1 MRTKPTLI
9 ASAVA
14 AMFSVS
20 PIVWADDIQDIR
32 NEIKE
37 IRESYE
43 ARIKSLEERLKAAET
58 KSAEPQAQA
67 PAPVAKATSSAATFN
82 PGIGL
87 ILSGFYKNLEKDPE
101 TYSIAGFVPGG
112 EEIGPGERGFS
123 LSESELNIFAN
134 IDPYFYGKLTAAI
147 TGENEV
153 EVEEAFFQTLA
164 LPAGLSL
171 KGGRFFSGIGYL
183 NEVHAHAWDF
193 VDQPLAYQAFLGGQY
208 GQNGLQAK
216 WLAPTPFF
224 LEFGIEGGNGQ
235 NFPGLARNKNGFN
248 GGVGFAHVGGDI
260 GDATSWRAGLSY
272 LYHRVK
278 GREFDDESG
287 TFGGI
292 TNSFDGKSKLMIA
305 DGVLKWAPNG
315 NSKET
320 YFKIQ
325 GEYFRRKES
334 GELAFDINGDPTAN
348 PFAGSASTYSS
359 SQSGWYL
366 QGVYKFLSQWRV
378 GLRYDELDSGTPN
391 IGLVG
396 QTDAG
401 TGITI
406 SDDDFSGLKKYKPKR
421 LSTMLDWS
429 PTEFSRLRLQYSQD
443 KARRDIT
450 DNQFFIQ
457 YIYSLGAHGAQKF

>member
-1 MRTKPTLI
+1 MVIKRTII
-9 ASAVA
+9 ASVVA
-14 AMFSVS
+14 ALLFVS
-20 PIVWADDIQDIR
+20 PCVWADDMQDIR

-43 ARIKSLEERLKAAET
+43 ARIKNLEDRLKAAEAKAAEPSPQVPT
-58 KSAEPQAQA
+58 AKSA
-67 PAPVAKATSSAATFN
+67 SSAANFN

-87 ILSGFYKNLEKDPE
+87 ILSGFYKNLEKDPG
-101 TYSIAGFVPGG
+101 TYAIAGFVPGG
-112 EEIGPGERGFS
+112 DEIGPGERGFS

-216 WLAPTPFF
+216 WLAPTPVF

-248 GGVGFAHVGGDI
+248 GGAGFVHIGGDI
-260 GDATSWRAGLSY
+260 GESTSWRTGLSY

-278 GREFDDESG
+278 GREFEDESG
-287 TFGGI
+287 TFGGV
-292 TNSFDGKSKLMIA
+292 TNGFDGTSKTMIA

-315 NSKET
+315 NPKET

-334 GELAFDINGDPTAN
+334 GDLAFDINGDPTAN
-348 PFAGSASTYSS
+348 PFAGSASAFSS

-366 QGVYKFLSQWRV
+366 QGVYKFLSQWRA

-391 IGLVG
+391 IGLIG
-396 QTDAG
+396 QSDSG

-406 SDDDFSGLKKYKPKR
+406 GDDDFAGLKKYKPKR
-421 LSTMLDWS
+421 LSAMVDWS

-443 KARRDIT
+443 KARRNIT
-450 DNQFFIQ
+450 DNQIFIQ
-457 YIYSLGAHGAQKF
+457 YIYSLGAHGAHRY

>member
-1 MRTKPTLI
+1 MVTKCTM
-9 ASAVA
+9 AVSALA
-14 AMFSVS
+14 ALFAVS
-20 PIVWADDIQDIR
+20 PSGWADDIEDIR
-32 NEIKE
+32 NEIKA
-37 IRESYE
+37 IKDSYE
-43 ARIKSLEERLKAAET
+43 ARIKNLEDRLKAAEA
-58 KSAEPQAQA
+58 KAAEPQAQA
-67 PAPVAKATSSAATFN
+67 PAARPAASAASFN

-87 ILSGFYKNLEKDPE
+87 ILSGFYKNLEEDPG
-101 TYSIAGFVPGG
+101 TYHIAGFRPGF

-123 LSESELNIFAN
+123 LSESELNVYAN
-134 IDPYFYGKLTAAI
+134 IDPYFYGHLTAAI

-153 EVEEAFFQTLA
+153 EVEEAFFRTLA
-164 LPAGLSL
+164 LPAGFSI

-216 WLAPTPFF
+216 WLAPTPWF
-224 LEFGIEGGNGQ
+224 LEFGLEGGNGQ

-248 GGVGFAHVGGDI
+248 GGAAFVHVGGDI
-260 GDATSWRAGLSY
+260 GESTSWRTGLSY

-278 GREFDDESG
+278 GREFIDESN

-292 TNSFDGKSKLMIA
+292 TNSFDGKSKVMIA
-305 DGVLKWAPNG
+305 DSVLKWAPNG
-315 NSKET
+315 NAKET

-325 GEYFRRKES
+325 AEYFRRKET
-334 GELAFDINGDPTAN
+334 GDLAFDIEGDPAVN
-348 PFAGSASTYSS
+348 PFASSASAFSS

-366 QGVYKFLSQWRV
+366 QGVYKFLRQWRV
-378 GLRYDELDSGTPN
+378 GLRYDELDSGRPN
-391 IGLVG
+391 IGLIG

-406 SDDDFSGLKKYKPKR
+406 VDNDFSGLRKYKPKR
-421 LSTMLDWS
+421 LSAMMDWS
-429 PTEFSRLRLQYSQD
+429 PTEFSRVRLQYAQD

-457 YIYSLGAHGAQKF
+457 YIYSLGAHGAHKY

>member
-1 MRTKPTLI
+1 MVIKRTII
-9 ASAVA
+9 ASVVA
-14 AMFSVS
+14 ALFCVS
-20 PIVWADDIQDIR
+20 ARVWADDMQEIR

-43 ARIKSLEERLKAAET
+43 ARIKNLEDRLKAAEAKVT
-58 KSAEPQAQA
+58 EPQPQG
-67 PAPVAKATSSAATFN
+67 PAAKPASSVANFN

-87 ILSGFYKNLEKDPE
+87 ILSGFYKNLEKDPG
-101 TYSIAGFVPGG
+101 TYSIAGFVRGG

-123 LSESELNIFAN
+123 LSESELNVFAN
-134 IDPYFYGKLTAAI
+134 IDPYFYGQLTAAI
-147 TGENEV
+147 TGKNTV
-153 EVEEAFFQTLA
+153 EVEEAFFKTLA

-193 VDQPLAYQAFLGGQY
+193 VDQPLAYQAFLGGQF

-216 WLAPTPFF
+216 WLAPTPVF
-224 LEFGIEGGNGQ
+224 LEFGIEGGNGR

-248 GGVGFAHVGGDI
+248 GGAGFVHIGGDI
-260 GDATSWRAGLSY
+260 GESTSWRTGLSY

-278 GREFDDESG
+278 GREFEGESG

-315 NSKET
+315 NPKET

-334 GELAFDINGDPTAN
+334 GELAFDINGDPTVN
-348 PFAGSASTYSS
+348 PFAGSASVFSS

-391 IGLVG
+391 IGLIG
-396 QTDAG
+396 QSDAG
-401 TGITI
+401 MGITI
-406 SDDDFSGLKKYKPKR
+406 GDDDFSGLKKYKPKR
-421 LSTMLDWS
+421 LSAMIDWN

-450 DNQFFIQ
+450 DNQIFIQ
-457 YIYSLGAHGAQKF
+457 YIYSLGAHGAHKF

>member
-1 MRTKPTLI
+1 MRTNPTLI
-9 ASAVA
+9 ASTVA
-14 AMFSVS
+14 AMFVVS
-20 PIVWADDIQDIR
+20 ANIWADDIQDIR

-37 IRESYE
+37 IRDSYE
-43 ARIKSLEERLKAAET
+43 ARIKNLEERLKAAEA

-67 PAPVAKATSSAATFN
+67 AAVKPASSATNFN

-87 ILSGFYKNLEKDPE
+87 ILSGVYKNLEKDPQ
-101 TYSIAGFVPGG
+101 TYRIAGFISAGG
-112 EEIGPGERGFS
+112 EIGRGTRSFS
-123 LSESELNIFAN
+123 LSESELSVFAN
-134 IDPYFYGKLTAAI
+134 VDPYFYGQLTAALSPD
-147 TGENEV
+147 NEIS
-153 EVEEAFFQTLA
+153 VEEAFFKTLA
-164 LPAGLSL
+164 LPEGASI

-248 GGVGFAHVGGDI
+248 GGAGFAHVGGDI
-260 GDATSWRAGLSY
+260 GDSTSWRAGLSY
-272 LYHRVK
+272 LYHRAK
-278 GREFDDESG
+278 GREFDDESS

-305 DGVLKWAPNG
+305 DGVLKWAPDG
-315 NSKET
+315 NAKES

-325 GEYFRRKES
+325 GEYFKRKET
-334 GELAFDINGDPTAN
+334 GELAFDINGDPLAN
-348 PFAGSASTYSS
+348 PFAGAASAYSS
-359 SQSGWYL
+359 SQSGWYM
-366 QGVYKFLSQWRV
+366 QSVYKFLSQWRV
-378 GLRYDELDSGTPN
+378 GLRYDELDSGTPKIN
-391 IGLVG
+391 LIG

-406 SDDDFSGLKKYKPKR
+406 TDDDFSGLKKYKPKR
-421 LSTMLDWS
+421 LSAMVDWN
-429 PTEFSRLRLQYSQD
+429 PTEFSRLRLQYSHD

-450 DNQFFIQ
+450 DNQIFIQ
-457 YIYSLGAHGAQKF
+457 YIYSLGAHGAHKF